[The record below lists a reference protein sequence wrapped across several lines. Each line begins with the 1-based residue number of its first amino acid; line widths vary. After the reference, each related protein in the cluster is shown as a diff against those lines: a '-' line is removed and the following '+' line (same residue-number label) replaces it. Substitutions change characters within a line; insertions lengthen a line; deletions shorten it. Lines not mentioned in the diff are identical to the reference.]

1 MQTPRL
7 RRLLP
12 SSLAAGLSAVPNLAI
27 ACPNCAT
34 SNEVWSLIQASSPG
48 ATLGIL
54 SLAFT
59 LVAGLI
65 VLTARMMPRARL
77 LTGAALLLGAG
88 FGAFI
93 DGIVLHQVL
102 QWHAMISSVL
112 APVDLAASKANMFW
126 DGIFH
131 LYSWLAALTAII
143 LIVRELPH
151 VERQARHRIIAGGM
165 LAGWGYFNVVEGI
178 IDHHIF
184 QIHHV
189 HPGVGEM
196 AWDVAFLIMGVLLS
210 GAGAWITVPVL
221 RSSTSR

>member
-1 MQTPRL
+1 MRILRL

-12 SSLAAGLSAVPNLAI
+12 SSVAAALLAAPKLAI

-34 SNEVWSLIQASSPG
+34 SNEVWSLIQASSPR

-131 LYSWLAALTAII
+131 LYSWLAALVAII

-151 VERQARHRIIAGGM
+151 VGGRARHKVIAGGM

-184 QIHHV
+184 QLHHV
-189 HPGVGEM
+189 HPGVGEV
-196 AWDVAFLIMGVLLS
+196 AWDVGFLMMGVLLI
-210 GAGAWITVPVL
+210 GAGAWIAAPVL
-221 RSSTSR
+221 RSAE